1 MTEWVVAA
9 AEGGQRV
16 DRFVAARLGISRHAV
31 WRMLERGVVRV
42 GGKRARKGQ
51 RLAAG
56 DRVSTSEAAPR
67 TEDLRPLAEPDAPLT
82 ILRED
87 ADLVFMAKPPGQP
100 SHPLEPGE
108 RGTTANALAARHP
121 ECAAASEDPRE
132 GGLVHRLDTGTSGVL
147 VAARSREA
155 WQAARDE
162 FRAGRVGK
170 VYVALVAGS
179 PSLDQ
184 GTIEAPLLARGKRSV
199 VDPLG
204 RDARTEWQ
212 VEERLGERTLLRL
225 RTTTGR
231 MHQVRAHLSH
241 AELPIIG
248 DTLYGGPPEPDLVGH
263 FLHAE
268 RLTLRGT
275 EVSAPLPADRAALLA
290 HLRKRD

>member
-9 AEGGQRV
+9 AEAGQRV

-31 WRMLERGVVRV
+31 WRMLERGVVRI

-67 TEDLRPLAEPDAPLT
+67 TEDLRPIAEPDLPLT

-87 ADLVFMAKPPGQP
+87 ADFVFTAKPPDQP
-100 SHPLEPGE
+100 SHPLEAGE
-108 RGTTANALAARHP
+108 RGTTANALVARYP

-147 VAARSREA
+147 VAARSRGA

-170 VYVALVAGS
+170 IYLALVAGS

-184 GTIEAPLLARGKRSV
+184 GVIDAPLLARGKRSV

-204 RDARTEWQ
+204 REARTEWQ
-212 VEERLGERTLLRL
+212 VEERLGEYTLLRL
-225 RTTTGR
+225 RTSTGR
-231 MHQVRAHLSH
+231 MHQVRAHLGH
-241 AELPIIG
+241 AELPIVG
-248 DTLYGGPPEPDLVGH
+248 DTLYGGPAEPNLVGH

-268 RLTLRGT
+268 RLTLRGA

-290 HLRKRD
+290 RLRKRD

>member
-9 AEGGQRV
+9 VDAGQRI

-56 DRVSTSEAAPR
+56 DRVSTSEPAPR
-67 TEDLRPLAEPDAPLT
+67 SEDLRPLPEPDLPLA

-87 ADLVFMAKPPGQP
+87 DDFVFIAKPPGQP
-100 SHPLEPGE
+100 SHPLEAGE
-108 RGTTANALAARHP
+108 RGTTANALVARHP
-121 ECAAASEDPRE
+121 ECAAASDDPRE

-147 VAARSREA
+147 VAARSPQA
-155 WQAARDE
+155 WQAAREE

-170 VYVALVAGS
+170 SYLALAFGS
-179 PSLDQ
+179 PSLDE
-184 GTIEAPLLARGKRSV
+184 GTIDAPLLARGKRSV

-204 RDARTEWQ
+204 REARTEWR
-212 VEERLGERTLLRL
+212 VEERLGGHTLLRL
-225 RTTTGR
+225 KTSTGR
-231 MHQVRAHLSH
+231 MHQVRAHLAH
-241 AELPIIG
+241 AELPIVG
-248 DTLYGGPPEPDLVGH
+248 DTLYGGPPEPTLTGH

-268 RLTLRGT
+268 RLTLRGV

-290 HLRKRD
+290 RLRSRD